1 MYQGQKFGKCGYCVL
16 KKESERQSP
25 GIQLPWSVGRASQ
38 VVLMVKNQ
46 SVNAGDYKKCG
57 FHPWVG
63 KIPLRKS
70 MANPLQYSC
79 LENPMDRGAW
89 RATVHEV
96 AKCQTWLSVHAH
108 THTQMISDTDNLF
121 LYLCVSSLEKLYS
134 DSLSYF
140 NWVHWVFSFLLLS
153 CVSSLYQ
160 LMTYFINL
168 IIWMNVC

>member
-1 MYQGQKFGKCGYCVL
+1 MFGPNWIIFLLLSCSYMGLDNWLSLVFLDNRHTKGVKWYLIVILICV
-16 KKESERQSP
+16 S
-25 GIQLPWSVGRASQ
+25 
-38 VVLMVKNQ
+38 LMCWEGN
-46 SVNAGDYKKCG
+46 G
-57 FHPWVG
+57 
-63 KIPLRKS
+63 
-70 MANPLQYSC
+70 NPLQYSC

>member
-1 MYQGQKFGKCGYCVL
+1 MFGPNWIIFLLLSCSYMGLDNWLSLVFLDNRHTKGVKWYLIVILICV
-16 KKESERQSP
+16 S
-25 GIQLPWSVGRASQ
+25 
-38 VVLMVKNQ
+38 LMWWEGN
-46 SVNAGDYKKCG
+46 G
-57 FHPWVG
+57 
-63 KIPLRKS
+63 
-70 MANPLQYSC
+70 NPLQYSC